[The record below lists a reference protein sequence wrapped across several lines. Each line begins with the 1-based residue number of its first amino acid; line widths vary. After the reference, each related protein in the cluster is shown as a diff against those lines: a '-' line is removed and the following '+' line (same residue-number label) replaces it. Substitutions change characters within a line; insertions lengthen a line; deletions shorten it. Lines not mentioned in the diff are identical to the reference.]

1 MPAASNLHALAGV
14 IDPATK
20 KRSPSEVRL
29 SSGKRMS
36 SGIMLFS
43 GKRMSLLSSCREL
56 SSGILLFTCFLLLFT
71 ACNRQERLPRIAIA
85 GIAIECSTFSPAKT
99 VEEDFSI
106 SKAEEVFSRYDF
118 MAPDSVLRQKAHWLP
133 AMYSRATPGGIVT
146 RKTYE
151 SLVNQTLEEL
161 RKNLPYDAL
170 YFDIHGAMSVEGLD
184 DPEGDLILRI
194 KEVIGNKPIIST
206 CMDLHGNV
214 SQRLAENTDLIT
226 CYRMAPHEDA
236 MESKRRAV
244 ANLLERLETG
254 KGRPACKAW
263 VKVPILLPGEKTST
277 RVEPAKSLYAK
288 VAPAA
293 AREGVIDAA
302 IWIGYAWADEPRNH
316 AVVMVT
322 GDDENAVETT
332 AAELARAFWNVRH
345 EFDFIAPTAS
355 LDECLEKAL
364 ASDKKPFMISDMGD
378 NPTAGGAGDVT
389 WTLARLLE
397 RPEFRSSG
405 GMSTSQSASSSPDLI
420 YASIPGPKM
429 VEKALAAGVGAK
441 VEETVGAM
449 VDDRYQPPVLL
460 SGTVEFIRESDT
472 NTEVVIKT
480 GSMHVIVTQKRKPY
494 HYESDFE
501 NLGFKPRETD
511 IIVIK
516 VGYLPESVYNM
527 RGDWMMAL
535 TRGGVDQNLL
545 ELPYQRIERPM
556 YPLDPD
562 MADPPLDVK
571 MWKLKF

>member
-1 MPAASNLHALAGV
+1 MKTKLLPFAMGIALLT
-14 IDPATK
+14 IT
-20 KRSPSEVRL
+20 
-29 SSGKRMS
+29 
-36 SGIMLFS
+36 
-43 GKRMSLLSSCREL
+43 SCKHQG
-56 SSGILLFTCFLLLFT
+56 S
-71 ACNRQERLPRIAIA
+71 LPRIAIA
-85 GIAIECSTFSPAKT
+85 GIAIECSTFSPAQT
-99 VEEDFSI
+99 IEEDFSI
-106 SKAEEVFSRYDF
+106 SKGEEVFTRYDF
-118 MAPDSVLRQKAHWLP
+118 MAEDSILRQKANWLP

-146 RKTYE
+146 KETYE
-151 SLVNQTLEEL
+151 SLVSQTLEEL
-161 RKNLPYDAL
+161 KKNLPYDAL
-170 YFDIHGAMSVEGLD
+170 YFDIHGAMSVVGLD

-194 KEVIGNKPIIST
+194 KEVIGNRPLVST

-214 SQRLAENTDLIT
+214 SLRLAENTDLIT

-254 KGRPACKAW
+254 KGRPAYKAW

-277 RVEPAKSLYAK
+277 RVEPAKGLYAQ

-322 GDDENAVETT
+322 GDNKETVENT
-332 AAELARAFWNVRH
+332 AKELAQNFWNVRH
-345 EFDFIAPTAS
+345 QFEFIAPTAT
-355 LDECLEKAL
+355 LDECLKKAL
-364 ASDKKPFMISDMGD
+364 KSNNKPFIISDMGD

-397 RPEFRSSG
+397 WKEFRYPRG
-405 GMSTSQSASSSPDLI
+405 KKLI

-429 VEKALAAGVGAK
+429 VEKALAAGVGGK
-441 VEETVGAM
+441 VKEYVGAM

-460 SGTVEFIRESDT
+460 SGTVEFIKESDT

-480 GSMHVIVTQKRKPY
+480 GSIYVIVTQKRKPY
-494 HYESDFE
+494 HYQSDFE
-501 NLGFKPRETD
+501 DLGFNPKETD
-511 IIVIK
+511 IIMIK

-545 ELPYQRIERPM
+545 ELPYKRIQRPM
-556 YPLDPD
+556 FPLDAD
-562 MADPPLDVK
+562 MADPPLEVVFVPNAK
-571 MWKLKF
+571 